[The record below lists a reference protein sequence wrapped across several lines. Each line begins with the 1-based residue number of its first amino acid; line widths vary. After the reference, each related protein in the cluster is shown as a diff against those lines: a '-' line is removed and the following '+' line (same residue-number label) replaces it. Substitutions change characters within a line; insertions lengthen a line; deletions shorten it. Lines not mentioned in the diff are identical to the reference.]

1 MTETYVSFLMNNYIL
16 SMEKGEKSAT
26 ESEDKEEG
34 AEGLRRKETI

>member
-1 MTETYVSFLMNNYIL
+1 MTETYGRFLVNNYIL

-34 AEGLRRKETI
+34 TEGLRRKETI